1 VSPLGERKAHYGI
14 TEDSLYSG
22 MGARRGRGKNAGE
35 DMTNA
40 ERSRP
45 VEISGVGLG
54 FDFHRAC
61 HPPLASGA
69 RVVVG
74 HKGHPPQQHRG
85 ENTARVGGGLDVELL
100 VVNPAFGP
108 VFYWMTNVQS
118 EVVLVT
124 VLDSFRSSA
133 LAAESSRIAAA
144 FFTVV
149 VIPNGR
155 SVTPVLNCPIHQQF
169 IDDEVD
175 GALLPEGARGANV
188 SQIPQTLDHRA
199 TVVGVLEHHCMARN
213 ALRVRHEPPSLARSV
228 EKGLEGTAQILEH
241 RVGRRENV
249 SQNEHFE
256 PMGCDIERIVAD
268 LFIPLAGKGH
278 RVLLV

>member
-1 VSPLGERKAHYGI
+1 
-14 TEDSLYSG
+14 
-22 MGARRGRGKNAGE
+22 
-35 DMTNA
+35 
-40 ERSRP
+40 
-45 VEISGVGLG
+45 
-54 FDFHRAC
+54 
-61 HPPLASGA
+61 
-69 RVVVG
+69 VVG
-74 HKGHPPQQHRG
+74 
-85 ENTARVGGGLDVELL
+85 
-100 VVNPAFGP
+100 
-108 VFYWMTNVQS
+108 
-118 EVVLVT
+118 VVLAQHT
-124 VLDSFRSSA
+124 GRIC
-133 LAAESSRIAAA
+133 AESSGIAAA

-188 SQIPQTLDHRA
+188 SKIPQTLDHRA

-241 RVGRRENV
+241 RVSIHQQHCRELWENV